1 MYKNRYNLI
10 CYNTYGGID
19 MNKYILDFLKDIM
32 AIDSPSGYSKKVIH
46 YCQKEAEKLGFQT
59 KKTHKGNL
67 EIYVEGQDDYTIGF
81 CGHVDTLGLMVRSI
95 KSDGTL
101 AFTNVGG
108 PIIPTLDGEYCR
120 IHTRDGQCYTGT
132 ILSNYPAVHVY
143 KDAKSAPRDCE
154 NMHVRIDEVV
164 KNKEDVQA
172 LGYSKW

>member
-95 KSDGTL
+95 K
-101 AFTNVGG
+101 
-108 PIIPTLDGEYCR
+108 
-120 IHTRDGQCYTGT
+120 
-132 ILSNYPAVHVY
+132 
-143 KDAKSAPRDCE
+143 K
-154 NMHVRIDEVV
+154 
-164 KNKEDVQA
+164 
-172 LGYSKW
+172 

>member
-1 MYKNRYNLI
+1 
-10 CYNTYGGID
+10 
-19 MNKYILDFLKDIM
+19 M

-108 PIIPTLDGEYCR
+108 PIIPTLMVNIVVFIQEMVNV
-120 IHTRDGQCYTGT
+120 IQEQFF
-132 ILSNYPAVHVY
+132 SNYPVVHVY

-164 KNKEDVQA
+164 KNKEDVK
-172 LGYSKW
+172 L